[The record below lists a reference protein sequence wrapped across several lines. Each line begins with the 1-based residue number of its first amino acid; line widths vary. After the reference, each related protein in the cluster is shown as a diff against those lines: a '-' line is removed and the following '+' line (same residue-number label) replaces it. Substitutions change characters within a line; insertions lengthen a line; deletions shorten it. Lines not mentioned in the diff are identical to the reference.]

1 MENRIEGLATQ
12 AELPELDQEI
22 EKKLEQESSPFV
34 GQWNRL
40 ISTTNWEKGAIISRW
55 RKLLQKINLPEI
67 AWTDERWSQIVGGI
81 TPQHVGRLR
90 RTWDRFHAVYQQYEG
105 LYWSHF
111 CAALDWDDAEMWLE
125 GAVQNGWSVSQMRRQ
140 RWEVQG
146 KITGEEPPV
155 TEIMM
160 TEAIEEAEAL
170 APLDA
175 RGEKSKYDGDY
186 PEGPLPEGPDF
197 GDENMSG
204 RSTGDGKAD
213 GGSDEM
219 MTMTAEQRVRPFES
233 FENLPDDIDEA
244 VSQLKIA
251 IIRHKAAGW
260 EEISLDEMLA
270 LLDALKQLATS
281 PAE

>member
-1 MENRIEGLATQ
+1 MENRTEGPVAQ
-12 AELPELDQEI
+12 VDLPELDGDA
-22 EKKLEQESSPFV
+22 EKKLAQESSPFV
-34 GQWNRL
+34 GQWHRL

-55 RKLLQKINLPEI
+55 RKLLQKIHLPEL

-125 GAVQNGWSVSQMRRQ
+125 GAVQNSWSVNQMRRQ

-146 KITGEEPPV
+146 KLTGEEAPV

-175 RGEKSKYDGDY
+175 RDDKRKYDGDF

-197 GDENMSG
+197 GDEHIAGSSG
-204 RSTGDGKAD
+204 TSDRAD
-213 GGSDEM
+213 GDLDE
-219 MTMTAEQRVRPFES
+219 TMSLTAEQRVRPFES
-233 FENLPDDIDEA
+233 FENLPDDVDEA
-244 VSQLKIA
+244 ANQFKIA

-270 LLDALKQLATS
+270 LLDALKQLTRS
-281 PAE
+281 PSE